1 MTRSE
6 AGISHIIG
14 LRSFW
19 IPLLFVTGLSAAVC
33 IPLSNRRAGLKELRR
48 REARLRAR
56 LRQVKGTNKN
66 LRARRNRLLSSL
78 KQIERVARQEYGF
91 RGRNELARTIKTRPP
106 EPGDLKNVKPVE
118 PDEHR
123 WWSRILKWGNYPWRI
138 PATIGGISFFVI
150 PLLNALG
157 ASKPAP
163 DTEDD

>member
-1 MTRSE
+1 MSRAG
-6 AGISHIIG
+6 AGILHIIG

-19 IPLLFVTGLSAAVC
+19 IPLVLVTGLSAAVC
-33 IPLSNRRAGLKELRR
+33 IPLSNRRAGLKELRK

-56 LRQVKGTNKN
+56 LGRLRDRNGD
-66 LRARRNRLLSSL
+66 LRARRNKLLSSL
-78 KQIERVARQEYGF
+78 EQIERVARQEYGF
-91 RGRNELARTIKTRPP
+91 RGRNEYVETITTRPP
-106 EPGDLKNVKPVE
+106 DPSLQEVDPVE

-123 WWSRILKWGNYPWRI
+123 WWSRILKWGTYPWRI

-163 DTEDD
+163 DSEDD